1 MPTNKKTAKF
11 KLNTKCTCL
20 GEGDKF
26 FVIRDFSPHGTL
38 AFLYDMNGYPHG
50 WEGLHKLT
58 VVKS

>member
-1 MPTNKKTAKF
+1 MNTKF
-11 KLNTKCTCL
+11 KLNNKCTCL
-20 GEGDKF
+20 GEGDKV

-50 WEGLHKLT
+50 WEGLHKLI